1 MRFVRSAMVD
11 FQTEE
16 DLKEYVEVHK
26 VFMSSFEKLEQII
39 IYQTGPTSIQA
50 ILIYEDAEAL
60 QKDKEK
66 TAKWREEQNFKGVV
80 DTILHQG
87 DCLFDY
93 KRTWY
98 EP

>member
-1 MRFVRSAMVD
+1 MRVLRTAMVD

-16 DLKEYVEVHK
+16 DLRGYVAEYK
-26 VFMSSFEKLEQII
+26 SFTTAIEDLEQVV

-50 ILIYEDAEAL
+50 IVICEDDEAL
-60 QKDKEK
+60 QKNIEK
-66 TAKWREEQNFKGVV
+66 TAQWREEQNFKGVV
-80 DTILHQG
+80 DTILLQG
-87 DCLFDY
+87 DVLFDY

>member
-1 MRFVRSAMVD
+1 MRFVRTAMVD

-16 DLKEYVEVHK
+16 DLKGYVAEYK
-26 VFMSSFEKLEQII
+26 SFTTAIEDLEQVV

-50 ILIYEDAEAL
+50 IVICEDDEAL
-60 QKDKEK
+60 QKNIEK
-66 TAKWREEQNFKGVV
+66 TAQWREEQNFKGVV
-80 DTILHQG
+80 DTILLQG
-87 DCLFDY
+87 DVLFDY

>member
-1 MRFVRSAMVD
+1 MRVLRTAMVD

-16 DLKEYVEVHK
+16 DLKGYVAEYK
-26 VFMSSFEKLEQII
+26 SFTTAIEDLEQVV

-50 ILIYEDAEAL
+50 IVICEDDEAL
-60 QKDKEK
+60 QKNIEK
-66 TAKWREEQNFKGVV
+66 TAQWREEQNFKGVV

>member
-1 MRFVRSAMVD
+1 MRVLRTAMVD

-16 DLKEYVEVHK
+16 DLKGYVAEYK
-26 VFMSSFEKLEQII
+26 SFTTAIEDLEQVV

-50 ILIYEDAEAL
+50 IVICEDDEAL
-60 QKDKEK
+60 QKNIEK
-66 TAKWREEQNFKGVV
+66 TAQWREEQNFKGVV
-80 DTILHQG
+80 DTILLQG
-87 DCLFDY
+87 DVLFDY

>member
-1 MRFVRSAMVD
+1 MRVVRTAMVD

-16 DLKEYVEVHK
+16 DLKGYVAEYK
-26 VFMSSFEKLEQII
+26 SFTTAIEDLEQVV

-50 ILIYEDAEAL
+50 IVICEDDEAL
-60 QKDKEK
+60 QKNIEK
-66 TAKWREEQNFKGVV
+66 TAQWREEQNFKGVV
-80 DTILHQG
+80 DTILLQG
-87 DCLFDY
+87 DVLFDY